1 MNKLIQRFFYLIPIA
16 MLFYLMPLISG
27 NTGGHML
34 NLLVFTPF
42 FCFLSSFLWGKKG
55 GFDVWFSLVL
65 ALLFVP
71 TIFIYYNISAWV
83 YILIFAGLSF
93 IGNLLG
99 FMYAKRRL

>member
-1 MNKLIQRFFYLIPIA
+1 MKRFIQRLLYLIP
-16 MLFYLMPLISG
+16 LVPVFYLLPLISG

-34 NLLVFTPF
+34 NLLILTPF
-42 FCFLSSFLWGKKG
+42 ACFMFSFLWGKKG
-55 GFDVWFSLVL
+55 GFDVWFPL
-65 ALLFVP
+65 ALALIFVP

-99 FMYAKRRL
+99 FMFAKRRL